1 MDRTSVRL
9 FRGNGLF
16 AVGVVM
22 RAVGAKIRKGVAGT
36 GLFAVIGVTICQRL
50 LLPERAT
57 AIMMAGAT
65 EDANA
70 DFFPEP

>member
-1 MDRTSVRL
+1 
-9 FRGNGLF
+9 
-16 AVGVVM
+16 
-22 RAVGAKIRKGVAGT
+22 
-36 GLFAVIGVTICQRL
+36 L
-50 LLPERAT
+50 LLPDRAT

>member
-1 MDRTSVRL
+1 
-9 FRGNGLF
+9 
-16 AVGVVM
+16 
-22 RAVGAKIRKGVAGT
+22 
-36 GLFAVIGVTICQRL
+36 L

-65 EDANA
+65 EDTNA

>member
-1 MDRTSVRL
+1 MLNRTDARAAPVL
-9 FRGNGLF
+9 FVLTGEGSCGPGVYGNAGGSRAF
-16 AVGVVM
+16 AM
-22 RAVGAKIRKGVAGT
+22 
-36 GLFAVIGVTICQRL
+36 IGCNYICKRL
-50 LLPERAT
+50 LLPVRAA

>member
-1 MDRTSVRL
+1 
-9 FRGNGLF
+9 
-16 AVGVVM
+16 
-22 RAVGAKIRKGVAGT
+22 
-36 GLFAVIGVTICQRL
+36 
-50 LLPERAT
+50 LPERAT

>member
-1 MDRTSVRL
+1 
-9 FRGNGLF
+9 
-16 AVGVVM
+16 
-22 RAVGAKIRKGVAGT
+22 
-36 GLFAVIGVTICQRL
+36 
-50 LLPERAT
+50 LPDRAT

>member
-36 GLFAVIGVTICQRL
+36 GLFAVIGCNYMSKVVV
-50 LLPERAT
+50 A
-57 AIMMAGAT
+57 
-65 EDANA
+65 
-70 DFFPEP
+70 